1 MYIRIHVHVHV
12 NVPGLFAVFAV
23 RAAIEVGMRAVVVGR
38 VVRVVRVGVVVVM
51 VGGGVEGAAGVVA
64 TGGDVDGA
72 RESPRPTQ
80 LLPLYTHTHTHT
92 HTHTIKQTY
101 HLNKKRLINLPD
113 IDTDMT

>member
-23 RAAIEVGMRAVVVGR
+23 RAAIEVGVRAVVVGR
-38 VVRVVRVGVVVVM
+38 VVRVVRMVGVVVVM

-80 LLPLYTHTHTHT
+80 LLPLYTHTYTHN
-92 HTHTIKQTY
+92 QT
-101 HLNKKRLINLPD
+101 NI
-113 IDTDMT
+113 T